1 MLICAIIDETSS
13 FGEIVMTNPSPTQGT
28 LFIITAASGTGKT
41 SLVKELLATTKNLV
55 VSVSHTTRPPRRG
68 EIDGEHYY
76 FTNRDEFVR
85 LVGEGEF
92 LEHAQVFGNYYGTSK
107 TAVNDLLSAGM
118 DVILEIDWQGA
129 LQVKK
134 LISHA
139 VMIFILPPSR
149 KALRER
155 LINRNQDATKV
166 IETRLAGAVREMQEY
181 VNFDYVVIN
190 DDFDVALFEMKSII
204 TAYRLAIDRQTARH
218 EKLISQLLAN

>member
-1 MLICAIIDETSS
+1 
-13 FGEIVMTNPSPTQGT
+13 MTNPSPTQGT

-204 TAYRLAIDRQTARH
+204 TAYRLAIDRQTAHH

>member
-1 MLICAIIDETSS
+1 MLICAIIDEISS

-92 LEHAQVFGNYYGTSK
+92 LEHAQVF
-107 TAVNDLLSAGM
+107 
-118 DVILEIDWQGA
+118 W
-129 LQVKK
+129 
-134 LISHA
+134 
-139 VMIFILPPSR
+139 
-149 KALRER
+149 R
-155 LINRNQDATKV
+155 LIGK
-166 IETRLAGAVREMQEY
+166 EHCRL
-181 VNFDYVVIN
+181 
-190 DDFDVALFEMKSII
+190 KSSFLM
-204 TAYRLAIDRQTARH
+204 R
-218 EKLISQLLAN
+218 

>member
-1 MLICAIIDETSS
+1 MS
-13 FGEIVMTNPSPTQGT
+13 MPSPTQGT

-41 SLVKELLATTKNLV
+41 SLVKELLATTKNIV
-55 VSVSHTTRPPRRG
+55 VSVSHTTREPRRG
-68 EIDGEHYY
+68 EVDGEHYY
-76 FTNRDEFVR
+76 FTSKEEFMG

-107 TAVNDLLSAGM
+107 TAVNDLLSAGT

-134 LISHA
+134 LMPHA

-149 KALRER
+149 EELRNR
-155 LINRNQDATKV
+155 LLNRNQDATKV
-166 IETRLAGAVREMQEY
+166 IEARLAGAVREMQEY

-190 DDFDVALFEMKSII
+190 DDFNMALSDLRAIV
-204 TAYRLAIDRQTARH
+204 TTYRLAITKQTVRH
-218 EKLISQLLAN
+218 EKLISQLLAG

>member
-1 MLICAIIDETSS
+1 MNAP
-13 FGEIVMTNPSPTQGT
+13 NPTQGT

-55 VSVSHTTRPPRRG
+55 VSVSHTTREPRRG

-76 FTNRDEFVR
+76 FTDTDEFIR
-85 LVGEGEF
+85 LVGESEF
-92 LEHAQVFGNYYGTSK
+92 LEHAEVFGNYYGTSK
-107 TAVNDLLSAGM
+107 TAVNDLLGAGM

-134 LISHA
+134 LIPQA

-149 KALRER
+149 DALRSR
-155 LINRNQDATKV
+155 LMNRNQDATKV

-190 DDFDVALFEMKSII
+190 DDFGVALSEIKAII
-204 TAYRLAIDRQTARH
+204 TAYRLAIDKQTVRH
-218 EKLISQLLAN
+218 EKLISQLLVS

>member
-1 MLICAIIDETSS
+1 
-13 FGEIVMTNPSPTQGT
+13 MTNTNPTQGT

-55 VSVSHTTRPPRRG
+55 VSVSHTTREPRRG

-76 FTNRDEFVR
+76 FTNRDEFIR
-85 LVGEGEF
+85 LVGESEF
-92 LEHAQVFGNYYGTSK
+92 LEHAEVFGNYYGTSK

-134 LISHA
+134 LIPQA

-149 KALRER
+149 EALRSR
-155 LINRNQDATKV
+155 LMNRNQDATKV

-190 DDFDVALFEMKSII
+190 DDFDVALSEIKSII
-204 TAYRLAIDRQTARH
+204 TAYRLAIDKQTARH
-218 EKLISQLLAN
+218 EKLISQLLVS